1 MHSSDDGRENTLED
15 ILNKAQLDSTREI
28 KDKIMETNLYS
39 VYVLS
44 STKSDK
50 EPYEAVLIEHPPAS
64 EPEAHLL
71 PVKITALTTK
81 KERNQKVMEAVQD
94 HFAKTD

>member
-1 MHSSDDGRENTLED
+1 MPSSHDGRKSTLED
-15 ILNKAQLDSTREI
+15 ILNKAQLDSNREI

-64 EPEAHLL
+64 EPETHLL

-81 KERNQKVMEAVQD
+81 MERNQKIMEAVQD
-94 HFAKTD
+94 YFAKTD